1 MSKIIKEKGGILTFI
16 ICVMCGALCALPAI
30 FNDLWI
36 LGWLAYIPVII
47 IEYLRAE
54 DWDSPYRKAWTRG
67 LAFFGAYGLVMFS
80 WLWELYPMDFAGF
93 SPLASIG
100 VIILAWIGIP
110 LLQAVLSAFN
120 VVFLAFMRKKRAK
133 LWLYPI
139 SAAFVWIF
147 LEWTQTLTWAGIPW
161 GKLALGQVAALWNL
175 QSASLF
181 GSYFVSFLMIL
192 VAGLIAIGI
201 AAIYKAKRV
210 KSGIVAI
217 ICAVGIFAC
226 NALGGVVALNANRES
241 VGTISVAL
249 IQANITTQQK
259 WFEDPEGSM
268 EEHRKL
274 VLDAA
279 KEDVDLII
287 LAETALP
294 FDLEM
299 DEELTMYVEKMASD
313 AETDLIIGCL
323 YVDEA
328 TGKIYNATRYISAD
342 DGLTDIVYEKQKLV
356 PFGEYVPMR
365 DLVATMLPFLT
376 NINMLEN
383 DLSAGEKS
391 NVFDLNI
398 GNIGS
403 LICFDSIYEN
413 LAVQSV
419 RTGAELI
426 AISTNDCWF
435 QDSSAVYQHN
445 AHAILRSIETGRY
458 VVRAANTGISSII
471 TNRGEVVSSLDP
483 LVCDYLDGDVKLFD
497 YNTLYVSV
505 GNVIIVVAA
514 LWMLAV
520 GVALMFK
527 GKGLKVGGKRLES
540 KNDGADYNQQSDDKS
555 QKPKTK
561 KRKKKKKTK
570 KSAS

>member
-1 MSKIIKEKGGILTFI
+1 MSKIIKEKGSIFTFLI
-16 ICVMCGALCALPAI
+16 YMVCGALCALPAI
-30 FNDLWI
+30 FNDWWI
-36 LGWLAYIPVII
+36 LGWLAYTPVIA
-47 IEYLRAE
+47 IEYLRTE
-54 DWDSPYRKAWTRG
+54 DWENPYRKAWLRG
-67 LAFFGAYGLVMFS
+67 LVFFGSYGLVMFS

-100 VIILAWIGIP
+100 IIILAWLGIP
-110 LLQAVLSAFN
+110 LFQAVFSAFN
-120 VVFLAFMRKKRAK
+120 IVCLAFMRKKRAK

-161 GKLALGQVAALWNL
+161 GKLAIGQVGAIWNL

-192 VAGLIAIGI
+192 VAGLLAIGV
-201 AAIYKAKRV
+201 AAIYKTKRA

-217 ICAVGIFAC
+217 ICAISIFAC

-241 VGTISVAL
+241 VGKISVAL

-268 EEHRKL
+268 EAHREL
-274 VLDAA
+274 VLKTA

-294 FDLEM
+294 FDLEV
-299 DEELTMYVEKMASD
+299 DKELTMYVEKMASD
-313 AETDLIIGCL
+313 AKTDLIIGCL
-323 YVDEA
+323 YVDE
-328 TGKIYNATRYISAD
+328 TNGKIYNATRYVSAE

-376 NINMLEN
+376 NINLLEN
-383 DLSAGEKS
+383 ELSAGEAA
-391 NVFDLNI
+391 NVFQLDA
-398 GNIGS
+398 GNIGG

-413 LAVQSV
+413 VAVQSV
-419 RTGAELI
+419 RDGSEML

-435 QDSSAVYQHN
+435 QDSAAVYQHN

-471 TNRGEVVSSLDP
+471 TNRGEVIESLDP
-483 LVCDYLDGDVKLFD
+483 LVYGYVVGDVKLFD

-505 GNVIIVVAA
+505 GNVIIVVAT
-514 LWMLAV
+514 LWMLATAITL
-520 GVALMFK
+520 GIKGRNGKIGSKKLEAKNNDSNDVAK
-527 GKGLKVGGKRLES
+527 DVE
-540 KNDGADYNQQSDDKS
+540 KS
-555 QKPKTK
+555 QKPKSK
-561 KRKKKKKTK
+561 KKKKKTK
-570 KSAS
+570 KNAE